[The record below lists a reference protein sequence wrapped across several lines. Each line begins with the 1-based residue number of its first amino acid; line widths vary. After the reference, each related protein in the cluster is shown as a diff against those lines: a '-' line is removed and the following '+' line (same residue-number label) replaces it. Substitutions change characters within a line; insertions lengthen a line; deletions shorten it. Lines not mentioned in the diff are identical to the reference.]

1 MTCLRTVVV
10 VACAVAAVVA
20 PARPGLAQVPG
31 RLPAVPEAR
40 ALAASGERLDVP
52 AIVPASFL
60 EVVDSLPSPASAPAD
75 GGTRGRPDGAAAADT
90 GAGAAPARGDGAPA
104 APPPIERLPPPAAAG
119 PGAPVLTPP
128 AEPDLPGSL
137 AIDDRDEP
145 LTLAEVLGSVRR
157 HYPLLQAIE
166 RERGIA
172 AGRLTA
178 AMGAF
183 DTNVTMA
190 GNALAPGTYENYLSD
205 FGVGQ
210 LLQTGGVQVFGG
222 YRTGFGSFPTY
233 KLAQKTADIGE
244 FRGGVTVPLARDRDI
259 DSARGGR
266 DKARLDQALAEPTI
280 VRSRL
285 DYMRAA
291 ALSYWIWLGSG
302 EFEEAAERLEDLA
315 VRRDG
320 ELAEK
325 VKRGVVANIERV
337 DNQKN
342 IALRRGLLVQ
352 ADRAV
357 QQATIDLSLFL
368 RNDAGKP
375 LLPARRR
382 MKVLPEPMKPEPA
395 VYEAALSR
403 ALAAR
408 PEFARLSLE
417 REKLIV
423 ERRLAVNETL
433 PGVDAQ
439 LVGNQDAG
447 YAKSQLS
454 GPFGLDRQVLQ
465 ASLIF
470 QMPAQRREGRG
481 RLQAV
486 DSQLVQLDRRIEFM
500 NDTVRAEVQDA
511 YSKLERA
518 FEFHGQAVQQEELAK
533 LVADA
538 EREQFR
544 LGRSDILR
552 VTLREQAK
560 FDADLV
566 EIAARREFWKAD
578 AELRAADTTLDRLGA
593 ESSPLGGMTDAMLLR
608 SPDGAGAP
616 GRGLPAGGQPGGACP
631 PVEIRLPAAEPIPAP
646 ASPPPVAERLPA
658 PPEPNA
664 PAATATRPAR

>member
-1 MTCLRTVVV
+1 MTSLRTVVV
-10 VACAVAAVVA
+10 ACVVAAVVA
-20 PARPGLAQVPG
+20 PARAQAPG
-31 RLPAVPEAR
+31 RLPVVPEAR
-40 ALAASGERLDVP
+40 ELAASGERLAVP

-60 EVVDSLPSPASAPAD
+60 EIVDSVPPVAPSPAD
-75 GGTRGRPDGAAAADT
+75 GGARPGGAAAAD
-90 GAGAAPARGDGAPA
+90 GMKAEPVAPRPA
-104 APPPIERLPPPAAAG
+104 ERLPPPADAG
-119 PGAPVLTPP
+119 PKTPVLTPP
-128 AEPDLPGSL
+128 AEPELPGSL
-137 AIDDRDEP
+137 AVDDRDEP

-172 AGRLTA
+172 AGRLVA

-183 DTNVTMA
+183 DTNVNMA
-190 GNALAPGTYENYLSD
+190 GNALSPGTYENYLSD

-259 DSARGGR
+259 DAARGGR

-280 VRSRL
+280 ARSRL

-302 EFEEAAERLEDLA
+302 ENEGAAERLEDLA

-357 QQATIDLSLFL
+357 QRATIDLSLFL
-368 RNDAGKP
+368 RSEDGKP

-382 MKVLPEPMKPEPA
+382 MKPLPEPVKPGPA
-395 VYEAALSR
+395 VYEATLSR
-403 ALAAR
+403 ALAVR

-423 ERRLAVNETL
+423 ERRLAFNETL

-447 YAKSQLS
+447 FGKSPLS
-454 GPFGLDRQVLQ
+454 GPFGLERQVLQ
-465 ASLIF
+465 ASLVF

-486 DSQLVQLDRRIEFM
+486 DSQLVQIDRRLEFM
-500 NDTVRAEVQDA
+500 NDQVRAEVQDA

-518 FEFHGQAVQQEELAK
+518 FEFHGQAVQQEDLAR

-566 EIAARREFWKAD
+566 EIAARQEYWKAD
-578 AELRAADTTLDRLGA
+578 ADLRAADTSLDRLGA
-593 ESSPLGGMTDAMLLR
+593 DSSFLGGMSDAMLLGF
-608 SPDGAGAP
+608 PDGAGGP
-616 GRGLPAGGQPGGACP
+616 GGADGRGGACP
-631 PVEIRLPAAEPIPAP
+631 PVEIRMPSAESVPAP
-646 ASPPPVAERLPA
+646 APEAPERLP
-658 PPEPNA
+658 PPPAGDA